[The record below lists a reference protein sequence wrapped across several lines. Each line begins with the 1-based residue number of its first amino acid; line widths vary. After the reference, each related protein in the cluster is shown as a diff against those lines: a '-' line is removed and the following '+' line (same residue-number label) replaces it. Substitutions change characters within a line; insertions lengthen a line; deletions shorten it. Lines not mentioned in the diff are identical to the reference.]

1 MFLQQIGLLPDN
13 VIVLTTSRNKAEE
26 RISNKLITNN
36 IVDWKNLTKLSI
48 DESELNLTAVKEVY
62 KGFYCEINTSEN
74 KTSSYV
80 DDIAVIIF
88 IFYFILPQIY
98 FIFFRKL

>member
-13 VIVLTTSRNKAEE
+13 MIILTTLRNIAEQ
-26 RISNKLITNN
+26 RVGNKLPSENKEE
-36 IVDWKNLTKLSI
+36 WKNLVKLSI
-48 DESELNLTAVKEVY
+48 DETELNLTAVKEVY

-80 DDIAVIIF
+80 DDIAVS
-88 IFYFILPQIY
+88 FYLNSFCLIL
-98 FIFFRKL
+98 FM

>member
-13 VIVLTTSRNKAEE
+13 MIILTTSRNIAEQ
-26 RISNKLITNN
+26 RVGNKIANENTEE
-36 IVDWKNLTKLSI
+36 WKNLVKLSI
-48 DESELNLTAVKEVY
+48 DETELNLTAVKEVY

-80 DDIAVIIF
+80 DDIAVN
-88 IFYFILPQIY
+88 
-98 FIFFRKL
+98 